1 MKKPPDGYDK
11 VKNKGKG
18 NPKVTKEQKEEMG
31 QRIRDRRE
39 SMKLTQEKA
48 AELLDIS
55 LTHYKNIERGRASIS
70 LNMLMIIC
78 ERFDLDQTFVLTG
91 RDIGINPIIDFYN
104 SLPEEKREYF
114 GRVMYYLDQ
123 LYEK

>member
-1 MKKPPDGYDK
+1 MIIINDK
-11 VKNKGKG
+11 RKG
-18 NPKVTKEQKEEMG
+18 NPKVTKEQMEEMG
-31 QRIRDRRE
+31 QRIRDKRE
-39 SMKLTQEKA
+39 GMKLTQEKA

-55 LTHYKNIERGRASIS
+55 LTHYKNIERGRANVS
-70 LNMLMIIC
+70 LNMLMRIC

-104 SLPEEKREYF
+104 GLPEEKRKFF
-114 GRVMYYLDQ
+114 GRAMYYLDQ